1 MAGFSGAAGAQG
13 NGLVASDY
21 QKLRSVGQAEISPD
35 GKLIAYTI
43 VRYDRPGRPWGQLW
57 VMDAASKKSVRIGAE
72 NDGSGGAVWSPDGK
86 WIAYIGAAEG
96 KQGLA
101 MVRPDG
107 TGATFLA
114 PVMDTNAPLPSTGAS
129 VLGHRMETDCLCF
142 ETPGPNEGCHGD
154 PFVITRMVSR
164 TQVKEI
170 PISMTIAGCT
180 FLWWMWGRSTCVN

>member
-1 MAGFSGAAGAQG
+1 MRGRNFVSAFAVVMLIFASGAASAQG

-57 VMDAASKKSVRIGAE
+57 VMDVASKKSIRIGAE
-72 NDGSGGAVWSPDGK
+72 NEGSGGAVWSPDGK
-86 WIAYIGAAEG
+86 WIAYMGTAEG

-114 PVMDTNAPLPSTGAS
+114 EVMDTNAPMPSMGAS
-129 VLGHRMETDCLCF
+129 VTWSPDAKQIAF
-142 ETPGPNEGCHGD
+142 ISATPGPETKDASGD
-154 PFVITRMVSR
+154 PMVITRYMY
-164 TQVKEI
+164 K
-170 PISMTIAGCT
+170 PDAGE
-180 FLWWMWGRSTCVN
+180 GSER

>member
-1 MAGFSGAAGAQG
+1 MRARICVSALMAAMLLLIISSAVRAQG

-57 VMDAASKKSVRIGAE
+57 VMDVATRKSVRIGAE
-72 NDGSGGAVWSPDGK
+72 NEGSGGAVWSPDGK
-86 WIAYIGAAEG
+86 WIAYMGSAEG

-101 MVRPDG
+101 IVRPDG

-114 PVMDTNAPLPSTGAS
+114 EVMDTNAPLPSMGAS
-129 VLGHRMETDCLCF
+129 VTWSPDSKQVAFYFGDTG
-142 ETPGPNEGCHGD
+142 TGNEGCERRSDCAYALHLQA
-154 PFVITRMVSR
+154 RR
-164 TQVKEI
+164 
-170 PISMTIAGCT
+170 
-180 FLWWMWGRSTCVN
+180 GRGRFAFQ